1 MRWIKLEEYWKKR
14 ESLKNT
20 KQNIK
25 VTVVYGDKKLID
37 CMKNVIIKRT
47 KQ

>member
-1 MRWIKLEEYWKKR
+1 MNKIRRILKK
-14 ESLKNT
+14 EGSLKNT